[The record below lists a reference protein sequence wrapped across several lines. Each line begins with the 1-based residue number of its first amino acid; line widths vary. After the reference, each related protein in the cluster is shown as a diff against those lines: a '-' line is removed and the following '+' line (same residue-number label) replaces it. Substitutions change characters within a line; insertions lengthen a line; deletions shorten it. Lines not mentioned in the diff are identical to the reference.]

1 MSDYESANQ
10 AMNESATDS
19 TKRFEDSLSL
29 SAVSKGDRI
38 EPALIPRSP
47 KIDVGERVARHIP
60 KHNPPENE
68 DERTY
73 GVRLIAHGSDSYGD
87 VQTALVYD
95 PEADLFARLGGHT
108 NSGAWNQ
115 KERDWKVRD
124 VGRNIEIVDQWD
136 VEIPDLEEF
145 GESEEEFV
153 SEWAELLFDNIRY
166 GDEPGDELEGFDGKK
181 FRLRDYDGRTAR
193 VQYELV
199 SEEDDR

>member
-1 MSDYESANQ
+1 MAQ
-10 AMNESATDS
+10 NESAADS
-19 TKRFEDSLSL
+19 TQRFEDNLSL

-38 EPALIPRSP
+38 DPALIPRSP
-47 KIDVGERVARHIP
+47 KIDVGEMVARHIP

-73 GVRLIAHGSDSYGD
+73 SVRLIAHGSDSYDD

-95 PEADLFARLGGHT
+95 PEADLFARLSGHT

-115 KERDWKVRD
+115 KERDYKVRD
-124 VGRNIEIVDQWD
+124 VGQDVEIADQWD
-136 VEIPDLEEF
+136 VEVPDLEEF
-145 GESEEEFV
+145 GETEEEFV
-153 SEWAELLFDNIRY
+153 TEWADILFGNIRH
-166 GDEPGDELEGFDGKK
+166 GDEPGDELQEFDGKK

-199 SEEDDR
+199 TKEDE